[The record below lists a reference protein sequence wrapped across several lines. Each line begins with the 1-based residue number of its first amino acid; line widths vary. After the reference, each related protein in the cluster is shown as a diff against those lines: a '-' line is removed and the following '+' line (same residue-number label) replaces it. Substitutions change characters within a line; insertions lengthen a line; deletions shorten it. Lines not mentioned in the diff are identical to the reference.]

1 MMTRTTSTGLWAR
14 ATKALGKFWH
24 GMLTLP
30 EQRPNQRQLEQEY
43 PRFPAF

>member
-1 MMTRTTSTGLWAR
+1 MTKHMSSTGLWAR
-14 ATKALGKFWH
+14 TAKALGKLWH

-30 EQRPNQRQLEQEY
+30 EQRPNQRQLDQEY

>member
-1 MMTRTTSTGLWAR
+1 MTMKHTNSPRLWAR

-30 EQRPNQRQLEQEY
+30 EQRPNQRQLDEY